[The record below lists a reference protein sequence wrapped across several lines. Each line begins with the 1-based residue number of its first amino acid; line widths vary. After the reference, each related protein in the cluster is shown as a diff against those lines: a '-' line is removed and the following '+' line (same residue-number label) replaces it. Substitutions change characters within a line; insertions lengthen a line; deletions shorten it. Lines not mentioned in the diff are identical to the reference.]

1 MAEKA
6 GGGFLKEFSLD
17 FFKRSSSVEILTPTN
32 GQLLARRPNISTSHL
47 PEPVTKSQAK
57 SEAATQPTPPDRQT
71 SASTGTLALSSKN
84 NAPTQNGTVS
94 PRNQRSL
101 ENVRLGEKLPKP
113 PKKKGAQ
120 LPPLHMPQRNA
131 PTPPNAT
138 PQGTPIIGERGHIF
152 TISSAV
158 PDDPISKNPPKRES
172 GPDQNPFEKRR
183 PSLKTPATPPKED
196 DDEPVWQ
203 RRLSQLFVPP
213 REDEF
218 DHEKELQETTFLL
231 PKDSPKLKPR
241 RPATPTD
248 EILPSDHA
256 HKPSSA
262 AHAHAEKKGKGE
274 RHDKVPEGK
283 INFKD
288 ERKKRKNKKIEED
301 DADRLSV
308 LDKLESGRHDSDFES
323 SSSSS
328 SSSSDSDNDE
338 EAGGDDYMSWDDTIC
353 SNRSAYFKMYYT
365 QRGVIGAQADN
376 KSKASRASSQNSLSS
391 LIRER
396 MGKPDTPK
404 SKTRAD
410 FGLMVLVAFLFI
422 IIVVGISL
430 TTYFY
435 NLHLLELSIFS
446 QIKFFEAPRIL
457 EIYNPDW
464 KPVIKA
470 HLGTLLPN
478 NSIPEDC
485 THYLHYLEKHN
496 ISVTPGGLQEEEEEY
511 DDMVCLDW
519 TALARVQLRK
529 LPSVDDVQCY
539 SVWWVAAKEDFTLKD
554 CLKVGGDQGAWWGG
568 GEMSDGGYPVTNA
581 NVPPTQMVTGKL
593 GRDSWGQLLRR
604 TWLSESSSLLSLPDS
619 FKGHVSV
626 NYENDGQ
633 ICLESRPQPSLS
645 SRFPVLRYRLC
656 TAQNLSALTYH
667 LHNEALAQKKTDVQ
681 PLKHVV
687 ARKTEVKEENM
698 TVSVNV
704 SSPKDPRMEEA
715 KARVKA
721 RIDHPVW
728 IPWMSSD
735 QPLLT
740 QDTVLQYVDKV
751 VNLTYGFKG
760 HVLLPSSWQSQP
772 GDLVFDPKRFPDP
785 VAMARKIEEKG
796 FKLALTIHPFVS
808 VNAPT
813 FDKGTQEGL
822 WIRQRMSELPAL
834 TNYEDTYP
842 SAVTDFSNPRAKHWF
857 SVQLKKLKRM
867 YNIDRFHLKP
877 ADSHDLPAYHEYHMP
892 IPGPDAILSYFLDS
906 VSAVSPPIST
916 EGAVMPPGAPTFLTL
931 GNSDGSWEG
940 LETLVP
946 RVLTLAMLGFPFIDV
961 GPIGG
966 IARMGHIPDRELYI
980 RWMEVATF
988 LPAMQI
994 CVLPDKYGTEMAAL
1008 AEKYTKLRKTV
1019 VLPRLRKKIPDA
1031 LEKGTPLVTPLA
1043 LFSPNDPVAAQVSDE
1058 WILGTDLLVA
1068 PITNRTQRSRNIY
1081 LPAGIWK
1088 DEIDGHLLRGGRWIK
1103 DYKIPLT
1110 KIAYFTFKSLHNDPA

>member
-1 MAEKA
+1 MTERT
-6 GGGFLKEFSLD
+6 GGGFLKESSTD

-47 PEPVTKSQAK
+47 PEPVTKSKTK
-57 SEAATQPTPPDRQT
+57 SEVAPELTPPDRQT

-84 NAPTQNGTVS
+84 GAPMQNGTVS

-113 PKKKGAQ
+113 QRRKGAQ
-120 LPPLHMPQRNA
+120 LPPLHMPQANA

-158 PDDPISKNPPKRES
+158 PDDPISKNHPRKES
-172 GPDQNPFEKRR
+172 GPDLNPFEKRR
-183 PSLKTPATPPKED
+183 PSGKTPVTSPKED
-196 DDEPVWQ
+196 EDEPVWQ

-256 HKPSSA
+256 HKPSSS
-262 AHAHAEKKGKGE
+262 AHAHAEKGKSD
-274 RHDKVPEGK
+274 RHDKAPEGK

-288 ERKKRKNKKIEED
+288 VRKKRKNKKIEED

-308 LDKLESGRHDSDFES
+308 LDKLESGRHDS
-323 SSSSS
+323 
-328 SSSSDSDNDE
+328 
-338 EAGGDDYMSWDDTIC
+338 
-353 SNRSAYFKMYYT
+353 T

-396 MGKPDTPK
+396 MGKPDSPK

-410 FGLMVLVAFLFI
+410 LGLMVLVVFLFI

-457 EIYNPDW
+457 EIYNPDG
-464 KPVIKA
+464 KPVVKA
-470 HLGTLLPN
+470 HLGTWLPSD
-478 NSIPEDC
+478 SIPEDC
-485 THYLHYLEKHN
+485 THYLHYLQKHN
-496 ISVTPGGLQEEEEEY
+496 RSITPGGLDKEEEEY

-529 LPSVDDVQCY
+529 LPSINDVQCY
-539 SVWWVAAKEDFTLKD
+539 SVWWEAAREDFTLKD
-554 CLKVGGDQGAWWGG
+554 CLKVGGDEGAWWGG

-604 TWLSESSSLLSLPDS
+604 TWLSEFSSLLSLPDS

-633 ICLESRPQPSLS
+633 ICLESRPQPSIS
-645 SRFPVLRYRLC
+645 SRLPVLKYRLC
-656 TAQNLSALTYH
+656 TAQNLSAITYH
-667 LHNEALAQKKTDVQ
+667 LHTEALAQKKTAVQ
-681 PLKHVV
+681 PLKNVLV
-687 ARKTEVKEENM
+687 RKPKVKEENI
-698 TVSVNV
+698 TVSVNG
-704 SSPKDPRMEEA
+704 SAPKDTRMEEA
-715 KARVKA
+715 KARVRG

-740 QDTVLQYVDKV
+740 QDAILQYVDMV

-760 HVLLPSSWQSQP
+760 HVLLPPSWQSQP

-785 VAMARKIEEKG
+785 AVMARKIEEKG

-813 FDKGTQEGL
+813 FEKGTLDGL
-822 WIRQRMSELPAL
+822 WIRQRLSELPAL
-834 TNYEDTYP
+834 TNYEDIYP
-842 SAVTDFSNPRAKHWF
+842 SAVTDFSNPKAKHWF
-857 SVQLKKLKRM
+857 SVQLRKLKRM

-892 IPGPDAILSYFLDS
+892 IPGPDAILSYFMES

-931 GNSDGSWEG
+931 GISDGSWEG

-966 IARMGHIPDRELYI
+966 VARMGHIPERELYI

-994 CVLPDKYGTEMAAL
+994 CVLPNKYDDEVRRL
-1008 AEKYTKLRKTV
+1008 AEKYSKLRKTV
-1019 VLPRLRKKIPDA
+1019 VLPRLRKKIPEA
-1031 LEKGTPLVTPLA
+1031 LEKGTPLITPLA

-1068 PITNRTQRSRNIY
+1068 PITNRTQRTRNIY

-1103 DYKIPLT
+1103 NYKLPLSE
-1110 KIAYFTFKSLHNDPA
+1110 IAYFTFKSLHNDPA